1 MALELDPRR
10 VVERALSFPPQPD
23 ELQRIGDVGGSSSS
37 LRLASGTLDGSVDDT
52 GDASGSGAGLGGG
65 GGTKGAGWGAG
76 SLRARRGQSLSADR
90 LMRAHVGALWSRAA
104 RESILRHRHIN
115 YADLLRTAS
124 TTDAKIVLDVDRT
137 SSSMRFGMSVSPS
150 PAAKGTMAC
159 LCAAGAIWR
168 SAAHPSSAWG
178 CLLCCVAFCS
188 QGPRLGAGTAAC
200 AALCGRGG
208 YRDRVLPRH
217 EFRRPNAGA

>member
-10 VVERALSFPPQPD
+10 VIERALSFPAHPD
-23 ELQRIGDVGGSSSS
+23 ELQRMGDAGGSSSS
-37 LRLASGTLDGSVDDT
+37 LRLGPSWSDGTGDGS
-52 GDASGSGAGLGGG
+52 GDAGVGAGVGGSIPKGPG
-65 GGTKGAGWGAG
+65 G
-76 SLRARRGQSLSADR
+76 RARSFRPRRGQSVLSADR

-150 PAAKGTMAC
+150 PAAKGECSRRVARFHT
-159 LCAAGAIWR
+159 R
-168 SAAHPSSAWG
+168 SHVSG
-178 CLLCCVAFCS
+178 LLRS
-188 QGPRLGAGTAAC
+188 
-200 AALCGRGG
+200 
-208 YRDRVLPRH
+208 
-217 EFRRPNAGA
+217 